1 MRDDET
7 YEIPVVTAIAAR
19 INFTRDSVSRGG
31 DIWDTG
37 VSVCWHRK
45 APQSAHINFTGSERE
60 FFYGGRN
67 NCDTINDDNK
77 KQHLTENR
85 ENLYIPRVFNAPVVP
100 YGGVEYTWDI

>member
-19 INFTRDSVSRGG
+19 INFT
-31 DIWDTG
+31 
-37 VSVCWHRK
+37 
-45 APQSAHINFTGSERE
+45 GSERE

-67 NCDTINDDNK
+67 NCDTIIIIIRLLSISQRRQQETTFDRK
-77 KQHLTENR
+77 SR
-85 ENLYIPRVFNAPVVP
+85 NLYIPRVFNAP